1 MFSGEPIV
9 VGSHERMGLF
19 KAFDFDRVVFDVL
32 DCAEEDFVAWT
43 APDGVVFAKR

>member
-1 MFSGEPIV
+1 
-9 VGSHERMGLF
+9 MGLF

-32 DCAEEDFVAWT
+32 DCAVHVGSCAEEDFVAWT